1 MPKVDVLNV
10 AGQKVSEIDLSEDIF
25 GGPVKEH
32 LFHEVVRWQLACR
45 RRGNASAKERSD
57 VVGSRRKLFRQ
68 KGTGRARRGSA
79 QSPLLKGGGVVFGPK
94 PRDFSYTLPSK
105 VRKAALR
112 SALARRLEETK
123 LVVLDE
129 FELDEIKTRRAV
141 DILKGLALESVLIV
155 DEGNQ
160 NLSLST
166 RNLHKVKYLP
176 VEGLNVMDI
185 LQHES
190 LVLTRRAVA
199 AVEGRLKKS

>member
-1 MPKVDVLNV
+1 MPKVDVLNIT
-10 AGQKVSEIDLSEDIF
+10 GKKVSEIDLSEEIF

-45 RRGNASAKERSD
+45 RRGNASSKERSD

-79 QSPLLKGGGVVFGPK
+79 QSPLLKGGGAAFGPK

-105 VRKAALR
+105 VKKAALR
-112 SALARRLEETK
+112 SALSRRFEETK
-123 LVVLDE
+123 LIVLDD
-129 FELDEIKTRRAV
+129 FDLPEIKTSRAADV
-141 DILKGLALESVLIV
+141 LQGLNLKDVLIV
-155 DEGNQ
+155 DEVNQ

-166 RNLHKVKYLP
+166 RNIRKVKYLA

-185 LQHES
+185 LRHEN
-190 LVLTRRAVA
+190 LVLTQRAVA
-199 AVEGRLKKS
+199 AVEGRLK

>member
-1 MPKVDVLNV
+1 MPKVDVLNIT
-10 AGQKVSEIDLSEDIF
+10 GKKVSEIELSDEIF

-45 RRGNASAKERSD
+45 RRGNASAKMRSE

-68 KGTGRARRGSA
+68 KGTGRARRGTA

-105 VRKAALR
+105 VKKAALR
-112 SALARRLEETK
+112 SALSRRFEETK
-123 LVVLDE
+123 LLVLDS
-129 FELDEIKTRRAV
+129 FDLPEIKTRRAV
-141 DILKGLALESVLIV
+141 EVLNVLNLRDALIV
-155 DEGNQ
+155 DEANL
-160 NLSLST
+160 NLSMST
-166 RNLHKVKYLP
+166 RNVHKVKYLP

-185 LQHES
+185 LHHES
-190 LVLTRRAVA
+190 LVLTQRAVA

>member
-1 MPKVDVLNV
+1 MPKVDVLNIT
-10 AGQKVSEIDLSEDIF
+10 GKKVSEIDLSEEIF

-45 RRGNASAKERSD
+45 RRGNAFTKERSE
-57 VVGSRRKLFRQ
+57 VVGSRLTLFRQ

-79 QSPLLKGGGVVFGPK
+79 QAGLLKGGGVTFGPK

-105 VRKAALR
+105 VKKAALR

-129 FELDEIKTRRAV
+129 FELPEIKTRRAAEV
-141 DILKGLALESVLIV
+141 LQGLNLKDVLIV
-155 DEGNQ
+155 DEANRS
-160 NLSLST
+160 LSLST
-166 RNLHKVKYLP
+166 RNILKVKYLP

-185 LQHES
+185 LRHET

>member
-45 RRGNASAKERSD
+45 RRGNASTKERNE

-94 PRDFSYTLPSK
+94 PRDFSYTLPGK
-105 VRKAALR
+105 VKKAALR

-123 LVVLDE
+123 LLILDA

-155 DEGNQ
+155 DEGNP

-166 RNLHKVKYLP
+166 RNIHKVKYLP
-176 VEGLNVMDI
+176 VEGLNVVDI
-185 LQHES
+185 LRHES
-190 LVLTRRAVA
+190 LILTKRAVA

>member
-1 MPKVDVLNV
+1 MPKVDVLNITGKKV
-10 AGQKVSEIDLSEDIF
+10 AEIDLSEEIF

-45 RRGNASAKERSD
+45 RRGTASSKMRSE

-79 QSPLLKGGGVVFGPK
+79 QSPLLKGGGAAFGPK
-94 PRDFSYTLPSK
+94 PRDYSYTLPSK
-105 VRKAALR
+105 VKKAALR
-112 SALARRLEETK
+112 SALSRRCEETK
-123 LVVLDE
+123 IVVLDA
-129 FELDEIKTRRAV
+129 FELAEIKTAQAAEVFRSLNLQ
-141 DILKGLALESVLIV
+141 DALTV
-155 DEGNQ
+155 DEVNQ

-166 RNLHKVKYLP
+166 RNIHKIKYLP

-185 LQHES
+185 LRYET
-190 LVLTRRAVA
+190 LVLTQRAVT

>member
-45 RRGNASAKERSD
+45 RRGTASAKERSD
-57 VVGSRRKLFRQ
+57 VVGSRRKMFRQ
-68 KGTGRARRGSA
+68 KGTGRARRGTA

-105 VRKAALR
+105 VKKAALR
-112 SALARRLEETK
+112 SALSRRLEETK
-123 LVVLDE
+123 LLVLDE

-141 DILKGLALESVLIV
+141 DILKGLALDSVLIV

-166 RNLHKVKYLP
+166 RNIHKVKYLP

-190 LVLTRRAVA
+190 LILTRRAVA
-199 AVEGRLKKS
+199 AVEGRLKK

>member
-45 RRGNASAKERSD
+45 RRGNASTKERNE

-105 VRKAALR
+105 VKKAALR
-112 SALARRLEETK
+112 SALSRRLEETK
-123 LVVLDE
+123 LLVLDE

-166 RNLHKVKYLP
+166 RNIHKVKYLP

-190 LVLTRRAVA
+190 LILTQRAVA